1 MQIIHDFRQVFLC
14 LILSCYILKMN
25 ALGGRDIDLGLIAAH
40 AEHHGVASGPLH
52 EFPTEILAN
61 GKKISNG
68 RIQVMKKLTMG
79 DISSLMSCENTAPD
93 SWSRSTRFGSSIMPV
108 L

>member
-52 EFPTEILAN
+52 EFSTEILAN
-61 GKKISNG
+61 GKKDQQWQNPSHEEADDG
-68 RIQVMKKLTMG
+68 RHFFL
-79 DISSLMSCENTAPD
+79 D
-93 SWSRSTRFGSSIMPV
+93 V